1 MFWLTQS
8 EVDSVE
14 RQHYDE
20 ILRCSFQKSREIVWF
35 SITTTKKKF
44 NLLRSARWHAH
55 LHLSVVTIKAFSL

>member
-20 ILRCSFQKSREIVWF
+20 ILRCSFRKSREIVWF
-35 SITTTKKKF
+35 SITTTKKG

-55 LHLSVVTIKAFSL
+55 LHLSVLFNSDY

>member
-20 ILRCSFQKSREIVWF
+20 ILRCSFRKSREIVWF
-35 SITTTKKKF
+35 SITTTKKG
-44 NLLRSARWHAH
+44 NLLRAARWHAH
-55 LHLSVVTIKAFSL
+55 LHLSVLFNSDY

>member
-20 ILRCSFQKSREIVWF
+20 ILRCSFRKSREIVLF
-35 SITTTKKKF
+35 SITTKKKVQSPKVSS
-44 NLLRSARWHAH
+44 LACPPT
-55 LHLSVVTIKAFSL
+55 SVSSDY

>member
-20 ILRCSFQKSREIVWF
+20 ILRCSFRKSREIVWF
-35 SITTTKKKF
+35 SITAKKKG
-44 NLLRSARWHAH
+44 NLLRSAGWHAH
-55 LHLSVVTIKAFSL
+55 LHLSVLFNSDY